1 MFGNPQQLGAWF
13 EIGLIVGSFISGALI
28 VWFPKLRSNSS
39 KKKHNK
45 IGKRFETLHTR
56 IHEELT
62 QLRVK
67 CDCARTWCASFHN
80 GESFFDGT
88 PIRKWSITH
97 ESVHLGIRNSVE
109 ETQSI
114 MASRFPE
121 LVQLLQEQKETSLQ
135 VTALLPDNHSLKP
148 YMQSR
153 NVTGFMV
160 TPIMDSK
167 GLTLYGF
174 ICCEWSSLTHLD
186 RIDAEKEWE
195 TIEAI
200 KESRNVIQGLQIN
213 TKD

>member
-13 EIGLIVGSFISGALI
+13 EIGLIVGAFISGALI
-28 VWFPKLRSNSS
+28 AWFPKLQK

-45 IGKRFETLHTR
+45 IGIRFETLHTR

-97 ESVHLGIRNSVE
+97 ESVHLGVRNSVE

-121 LVQLLQEQKETSLQ
+121 LIQVLQEQQGQTKLYETAQLSD
-135 VTALLPDNHSLKP
+135 TNSLKA

-153 NVTGFMV
+153 NVTGFML
-160 TPIMDSK
+160 TPIMDTK
-167 GLTLYGF
+167 GITLFGF

-186 RIDAEKEWE
+186 KIDAEREWQI
-195 TIEAI
+195 IESL

-213 TKD
+213 GKE